1 MYDST
6 MTERFDLKKSYCW
19 FFGLEIV
26 FFLALFSF
34 SFKVI
39 LLSILL
45 TLVLFLSIGNLPRS
59 LFVFIAGS
67 TFVRFGAGHTTQDTL
82 VLILV
87 FIVFIT
93 NLLLKNQKIL
103 LLKRTVLNLPLFLFL
118 FFCLEATLA
127 GFFNGGSVR
136 ELAIELFPYL
146 CFGLFFV
153 VVNTLNSK
161 KDIYYIFKLLV
172 YVAWINS
179 LIGIYTY
186 ISGGFVR
193 VGAYLF
199 SVFPSMVAAVLICRS
214 FYESNK
220 RIKLRYWFMSLP
232 MLIHLALS
240 FTRGYWIAF
249 LVAIFL
255 GFILFNLLERR
266 KVLLYSGK
274 FILVSLLLMLMIL
287 AVGKNLRISKSGE
300 TLAESLVKR
309 TQSIF
314 SVGLRR
320 GGELDVSGIS
330 NLYRLMEWKESL
342 KRIKEKPILGYGFGY
357 RLSFFDIFSKR
368 KVSTWFVHQ
377 NYLLMA
383 LKIGLLGL
391 ISFIWLSLAFLKRG
405 TYALRNI
412 KDPYDK
418 GMILGFITNYLQLMI
433 VALTNY
439 VYANINHVPYIA
451 FTMGAVMFLSYSPNS
466 NLKGELVG
474 D

>member
-1 MYDST
+1 M
-6 MTERFDLKKSYCW
+6 
-19 FFGLEIV
+19 
-26 FFLALFSF
+26 
-34 SFKVI
+34 
-39 LLSILL
+39 
-45 TLVLFLSIGNLPRS
+45 
-59 LFVFIAGS
+59 
-67 TFVRFGAGHTTQDTL
+67 RFGAGYTTQDTL
-82 VLILV
+82 VLILI

-93 NLLLKNQKIL
+93 NLLLKNQRIL
-103 LLKRTVLNLPLFLFL
+103 VLKRTALNLPLFLFL
-118 FFCLEATLA
+118 LFCLEATLV
-127 GFFNGGSVR
+127 GFINGGSVR
-136 ELAIELFPYL
+136 ELGIELFPYL

-161 KDIYYIFKLLV
+161 KDIDYIFKLLV

-186 ISGGFVR
+186 ISGGFLR
-193 VGAYLF
+193 VGGYLF

-220 RIKLRYWFMSLP
+220 RRKLRYWFMSLP
-232 MLIHLALS
+232 MLMHLVLS

-266 KVLLYSGK
+266 KVLLYLGK
-274 FILVSLLLMLMIL
+274 FVLVLLLLIFITL
-287 AVGKNLRISKSGE
+287 GIGKNLKISKGGE

-314 SVGLRR
+314 SIGLRR

-330 NLYRLMEWKESL
+330 NLYRLIEWKESW
-342 KRIKEKPILGYGFGY
+342 KKIKGKPFLGYGFGY
-357 RLSFFDIFSKR
+357 SLTITDLFTKR
-368 KVSTWFVHQ
+368 KISSWFVHQ

-391 ISFIWLSLAFLKRG
+391 LSFVWLSVIFLKKGILALKSINAPDEKG
-405 TYALRNI
+405 T
-412 KDPYDK
+412 
-418 GMILGFITNYLQLMI
+418 ILGFVTNYLQLMI

-439 VYANINHVPYIA
+439 VYANVNHVPYIA
-451 FTMGAVMFLSYSPNS
+451 FAMGAVVFLSYSPNS
-466 NLKGELVG
+466 NFKGELVG